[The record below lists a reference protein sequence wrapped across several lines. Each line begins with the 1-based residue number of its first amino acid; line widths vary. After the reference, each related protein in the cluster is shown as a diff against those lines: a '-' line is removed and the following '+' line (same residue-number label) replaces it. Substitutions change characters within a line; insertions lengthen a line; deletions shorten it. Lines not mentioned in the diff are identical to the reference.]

1 MEEKI
6 WSNIAE
12 VLLDFFDVDIQL
24 SYVRII
30 EKLKDT
36 PNGERLSAWARANPM
51 PFEALIRLLSMAVNK
66 VPKNKNILTQT
77 IADHIRRLPREI
89 RGSLLGYSNGSN
101 HHQTGSNKTI
111 PTDEAFQKRYSDA
124 LEGLSEDELVQII
137 GLNRNQLIEWVN
149 TPKQLRPH
157 LLKKW
162 RNASSEKSS
171 NNSDTNTVYNLM
183 KYTSGRRWEERRE
196 NFSAN
201 KKAFRDSKNREK

>member
-101 HHQTGSNKTI
+101 HHQTASNKTI

-149 TPKQLRPH
+149 TPKQLRPP
-157 LLKKW
+157 LTEEM
-162 RNASSEKSS
+162 EKR
-171 NNSDTNTVYNLM
+171 VV
-183 KYTSGRRWEERRE
+183 
-196 NFSAN
+196 
-201 KKAFRDSKNREK
+201 